1 MDQELGLRERKKLRT
16 RQLIADT
23 ARRLFAEHGFD
34 AVPVA
39 AVARAAE
46 VSEATVFNY
55 FPTKEDLVYQ
65 GMEAFE
71 TELLAAVRDRPAGQ
85 SFAAA
90 FAEFVLRPRGFL
102 AAGDPDSRHL
112 TEVNKMIAASPALAA
127 REQQILAR
135 YTTSLATLIADDT
148 GADPD
153 DLRPQVVAHALIGT
167 HQALIEF
174 VRRRL
179 LGGATDHARLAQE
192 VKTHGRRALDLLDE
206 GLAGY
211 GAAKRSPTPSR
222 PGAGDG
228 HGYRRSLS
236 GGAGQ
241 AGRAA
246 VLGGR
251 DPRAIADFHV
261 RPGNGAADLVVVR
274 QLRAGG
280 RGGRRRGGRIRA
292 GVTAGCAAG

>member
-16 RQLIADT
+16 RQLIAET
-23 ARRLFAEHGFD
+23 ARRMFVEHGFD

-55 FPTKEDLVYQ
+55 FPTKEDLIYQ

-71 TELLAAVRDRPAGQ
+71 TEMLAAVRDRPTGE
-85 SFAAA
+85 SFVTA
-90 FAEFVLRPRGFL
+90 FGRFVLQPRGFL
-102 AAGDPDSRHL
+102 AAKDEDSARHL
-112 TEVNKMIAASPALAA
+112 TEVSKMIAASPTLLA

-167 HQALIEF
+167 HQSLIEF
-174 VRRRL
+174 VRRCL
-179 LGGATDHARLAQE
+179 LGGPTDHARLARE

-206 GLAGY
+206 GLADY
-211 GAAKRSPTPSR
+211 GGTKRSPNPNR
-222 PGAGDG
+222 PEAGDG

-241 AGRAA
+241 AGRVA

-251 DPRAIADFHV
+251 DPRLIGQELDRHTPIIA
-261 RPGNGAADLVVVR
+261 RPFTWKFTRTDLND
-274 QLRAGG
+274 LLC
-280 RGGRRRGGRIRA
+280 RIDA
-292 GVTAGCAAG
+292 HDKTEP